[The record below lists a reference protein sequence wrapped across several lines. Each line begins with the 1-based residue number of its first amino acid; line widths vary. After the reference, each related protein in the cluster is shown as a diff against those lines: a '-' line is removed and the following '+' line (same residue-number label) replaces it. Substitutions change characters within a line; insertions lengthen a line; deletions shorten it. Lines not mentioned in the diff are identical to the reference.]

1 MGFDDA
7 FIFLELNTP
16 PENRAISMI
25 NLLPEEAGKAFAEW
39 EAKEDKVEY

>member
-16 PENRAISMI
+16 PEKRAISMI
-25 NLLPEEAGKAFAEW
+25 NLLPEEAKEAFTHW
-39 EAKEDKVEY
+39 EIRNDKIEY

>member
-16 PENRAISMI
+16 PEKRAISMI
-25 NLLPEEAGKAFAEW
+25 NLLPEEAFTHW
-39 EAKEDKVEY
+39 EIKNDKIEY